1 MKSRCALVAV
11 AALLVVAGCGR
22 PQGTVMTGEIDATEV
37 DVSVK
42 IPGRISRITV
52 REGDVVKKGQV
63 LGYLESREM
72 EGKLQ
77 TVQAACAEA
86 KEQYDLAEKSFARIK
101 NLFDGNVVSRQQYD
115 ETSYKYQAAKQ
126 KVEATQ
132 GQLNEVKAAYD
143 ELMIKA
149 PLDGEI
155 VQVIAHQGEIVSPG
169 YPIITIVDLAD
180 QWVTFHVREDRL
192 PSIHKGKTL
201 QVFLPALGKTY
212 PFTVTYIS
220 ALGAFAK
227 WKATNEQGSFDLKM
241 FETRAR
247 HDGSI
252 ENLRP
257 GMTANISL

>member
-1 MKSRCALVAV
+1 MKSRLMLVMA
-11 AALLVVAGCGR
+11 AALLVAGACGR
-22 PQGTVMTGEIDATEV
+22 PKENIITGEVDATEV

-42 IPGRISRITV
+42 IPGRISRVMV
-52 REGDVVKKGQV
+52 REGDAVKKGQV

-72 EGKLQ
+72 EGRLQ

-86 KEQYDLAEKSFARIK
+86 EEQFGLAEKSFARVK

-115 ETSYKYQAAKQ
+115 EASYKYQAARQ
-126 KVEATQ
+126 KVAATR

-149 PLDGEI
+149 PLDGEV
-155 VQVIAHQGEIVSPG
+155 VQVVAHQGEIVSPG
-169 YPIITIVDLAD
+169 YPVVTIVDLDD
-180 QWVTFHVREDRL
+180 QWVIFNVREDRL
-192 PSIHKGKTL
+192 PSLRKGQSV
-201 QVFLPALGKTY
+201 QVVLPALGKTY

-241 FETRAR
+241 FESRAR
-247 HDGSI
+247 HDGTI
-252 ENLRP
+252 EGLRP
-257 GMTANISL
+257 GMTALIRL